1 MRYQLLILAAP
12 DLDFEMN
19 YLGVGAFIQ
28 RIREQIKIFPNPER
42 CVIAVRPNSLLDI
55 ESLEKFDNTRV
66 AVINRLTNGALSTTA
81 LCMDNFNLDTP
92 IVITPFDGYIGIDQL
107 QIINEFITGDYDAG
121 LIAFNSTSPLYSYVR
136 MFNQE
141 VIEIAEKRVIS
152 GLATTGTFI
161 FKNGKTLLD
170 CIEWSMVN
178 SIKTNEKYFIA
189 PSLNMMVMNQK
200 RIKVFEINESDY
212 VRFDISS
219 LKH

>member
-12 DLDFEMN
+12 ELDFEMN
-19 YLGVGAFIQ
+19 YVGMGALIQ
-28 RIREQIKIFPNPER
+28 RIKEQIKIFPNPER
-42 CVIAVRPNSLLDI
+42 CVIAVRPNFLLDI
-55 ESLEKFDNTRV
+55 ESLEEFDNTKV
-66 AVINRLTNGALSTTA
+66 CVINRLTNGALSTTA

-92 IVITPFDGYIGIDQL
+92 IIITPFDGHISIDQS

-141 VIEIAEKRVIS
+141 VLEIAEKRVIS

-161 FKNGKTLLD
+161 FKNRKILLD

-200 RIKVFEINESDY
+200 RIKVFEISESDY
-212 VRFDISS
+212 ARFDISS
-219 LKH
+219 LKN

>member
-1 MRYQLLILAAP
+1 
-12 DLDFEMN
+12 
-19 YLGVGAFIQ
+19 
-28 RIREQIKIFPNPER
+28 
-42 CVIAVRPNSLLDI
+42 LLDI

>member
-12 DLDFEMN
+12 DLDFEMS

-136 MFNQE
+136 RFNQE